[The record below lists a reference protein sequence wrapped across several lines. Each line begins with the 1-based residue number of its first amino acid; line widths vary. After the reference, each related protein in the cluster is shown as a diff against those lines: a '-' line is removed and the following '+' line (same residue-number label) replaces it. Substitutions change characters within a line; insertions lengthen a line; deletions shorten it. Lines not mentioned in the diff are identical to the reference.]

1 MTESASKIL
10 GMMRAVKF
18 KISRNSLNQLY
29 ISFLRPLLEYASVVW
44 DNCTLGEKDS
54 LEKIQHE
61 AARIVTGL
69 TRSTSLL
76 NLYTEIGWL
85 SLSDRRKYQ
94 KLILTFKIINGQV
107 PNFLCQLF
115 PSTVGNST
123 IYSLRNSLDIE
134 TLAGRTEIFA
144 KSFIPSA
151 ISLWNNLP
159 METKSLQSLS
169 MFKSTIVRQFPVS
182 AVPKY
187 FGVGDRKFSV
197 FQARLRNNCSDLKP
211 DLHKNYISES
221 NLCHCGYY
229 VEDAEHYFFHCL
241 SYTNQRLILF
251 RKLRKYHPLN
261 LNLLLLG
268 TDNLSLNDNIEIVYS
283 VEEFIKNPGRFE

>member
-1 MTESASKIL
+1 MIFSAKTVPSPNLVFDNVQISFVEHHKHLGLTLSANGKWREHIRQLTESDSKIL

-44 DNCTLGEKDS
+44 HNCTFSERDS
-54 LEKIQHE
+54 LEKIQHK

-69 TRSTSLL
+69 TRSTSLI

-107 PNFLCQLF
+107 PNFLCQQF

-134 TLAGRTEIFA
+134 TLARRTEIFA

-169 MFKSTIVRQFPVS
+169 MFKSTILRQFPVS
-182 AVPKY
+182 VVPKY

-197 FQARLRNNCSDLKP
+197 FQARLRNNCSDLKS

-241 SYTNQRLILF
+241 SYI
-251 RKLRKYHPLN
+251 P
-261 LNLLLLG
+261 
-268 TDNLSLNDNIEIVYS
+268 
-283 VEEFIKNPGRFE
+283 IKD